1 MYSRPLTSYSPNSF
15 VLPTSTTEFCQRTL
29 EIERGNHSSPVPRLT
44 GCSDSSPWGRP
55 AWARG
60 PASFRKAA
68 PKGSNTLALQKR
80 AKTSLRGLVR
90 MQVAHRKRARTST
103 ALAANAKLSTI
114 TGDPPN
120 ATKHQTS
127 VTKTLQT
134 PPNLENSSS
143 SSCSKEELT
152 YKDVR
157 PLAVINHGLADK
169 RLPLR
174 NPASGGGG
182 PGRPSDARRTQSVLP
197 GAELPGAPCS
207 VVSSSLSPS
216 HRLGKGVSAPSRTDA
231 RHLWDL
237 QCFSNHVVIFF
248 FNGDIG

>member
-15 VLPTSTTEFCQRTL
+15 VLPTSTMEFCQRTL
-29 EIERGNHSSPVPRLT
+29 EIERGNRTSPVPRLT
-44 GCSDSSPWGRP
+44 GCSDGSPWGRP

-68 PKGSNTLALQKR
+68 PKGSKALALQKR
-80 AKTSLRGLVR
+80 AKTSLRGLFR
-90 MQVAHRKRARTST
+90 MQVAHRKCARTST

-127 VTKTLQT
+127 VTETLQT

-169 RLPLR
+169 
-174 NPASGGGG
+174 
-182 PGRPSDARRTQSVLP
+182 
-197 GAELPGAPCS
+197 
-207 VVSSSLSPS
+207 
-216 HRLGKGVSAPSRTDA
+216 
-231 RHLWDL
+231 
-237 QCFSNHVVIFF
+237 
-248 FNGDIG
+248 

>member
-1 MYSRPLTSYSPNSF
+1 M
-15 VLPTSTTEFCQRTL
+15 EFCQRTL
-29 EIERGNHSSPVPRLT
+29 EIERGNRTSPVPRLT
-44 GCSDSSPWGRP
+44 GCSDGSPWGRP

-68 PKGSNTLALQKR
+68 PKGSKALALQKR
-80 AKTSLRGLVR
+80 AKTSLRGLFR

-127 VTKTLQT
+127 VTETLQT

-174 NPASGGGG
+174 NPAGGGGG

-248 FNGDIG
+248 F

>member
-1 MYSRPLTSYSPNSF
+1 
-15 VLPTSTTEFCQRTL
+15 
-29 EIERGNHSSPVPRLT
+29 
-44 GCSDSSPWGRP
+44 
-55 AWARG
+55 
-60 PASFRKAA
+60 
-68 PKGSNTLALQKR
+68 
-80 AKTSLRGLVR
+80 

-127 VTKTLQT
+127 VTETLQT

-174 NPASGGGG
+174 NPAGGG
-182 PGRPSDARRTQSVLP
+182 RRP
-197 GAELPGAPCS
+197 GAAKRRDEDAECPPWSGTPR
-207 VVSSSLSPS
+207 SSLLS
-216 HRLGKGVSAPSRTDA
+216 G
-231 RHLWDL
+231 
-237 QCFSNHVVIFF
+237 
-248 FNGDIG
+248 